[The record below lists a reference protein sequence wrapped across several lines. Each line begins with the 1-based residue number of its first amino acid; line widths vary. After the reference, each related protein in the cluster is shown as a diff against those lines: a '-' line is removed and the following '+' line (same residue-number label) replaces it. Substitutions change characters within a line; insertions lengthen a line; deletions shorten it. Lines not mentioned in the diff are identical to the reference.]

1 MGDFLLNPYDATLD
15 LKNKEDRKLFQDA
28 CRGLKEKDL
37 FGGGRDKY
45 TDFVKLIKREFYS
58 TRVMEALQIATKWN
72 TDAPTPD
79 GKRAVAQD
87 GIVNAFTTN
96 KITRNEVV
104 DHYNRV
110 WGNVPFTDP
119 TRKEFQHFEVAP
131 TNDAELKE
139 FRNRRR
145 LKHVMMGQMLWN
157 SLTSAFQIDIMP
169 HKNEF
174 QRGQEHDSP
183 LLWDYIR
190 RRVKPST
197 TVGAS
202 KLKDDI
208 ESKTLKDFD
217 NDVTRYNSWFTDTRD
232 QIIREEG
239 DGYNEYMRSLFR
251 AYRTSPNEDFR
262 DAIASEKRNWTQG
275 KLPDHYTHHDLM
287 VLARLEYNNS
297 VEDDSWDSNKSKLEH
312 GKDDANI
319 LALATEIL
327 RNVTSTQNGKQPKDG
342 PNLTGEANGKQ
353 FQAWRFQNPDNAKTK
368 LVRGSTM
375 TWCTKDCHQQPMWC
389 GRKRCLSKTEYA
401 TMMADKRDGKGKA
414 KVDSPNNGS
423 KVSNDVRN
431 AVAALTTPDDF
442 AALES
447 QFMSGKD

>member
-1 MGDFLLNPYDATLD
+1 MRPGLATPSIVYPLIAVHEITPAPTVIDTNAAASTNPATPQNQTAIEITSIARPATQTALGTMGDFLLNPYDATLD

-45 TDFVKLIKREFYS
+45 TDFVKLIEREFNS

-157 SLTSAFQIDIMP
+157 SLTSAFQI
-169 HKNEF
+169 NEF
-174 QRGQEHDSP
+174 QRRQEHDSP

-208 ESKTLKDFD
+208 EGKTLKDFD
-217 NDVTRYNSWFTDTRD
+217 NDVTRYNSWLTDTRD

-239 DGYNEYMRSLFR
+239 DGYNEYMRSLFS
-251 AYRTSPNEDFR
+251 A
-262 DAIASEKRNWTQG
+262 
-275 KLPDHYTHHDLM
+275 
-287 VLARLEYNNS
+287 
-297 VEDDSWDSNKSKLEH
+297 
-312 GKDDANI
+312 
-319 LALATEIL
+319 
-327 RNVTSTQNGKQPKDG
+327 
-342 PNLTGEANGKQ
+342 
-353 FQAWRFQNPDNAKTK
+353 
-368 LVRGSTM
+368 
-375 TWCTKDCHQQPMWC
+375 
-389 GRKRCLSKTEYA
+389 
-401 TMMADKRDGKGKA
+401 
-414 KVDSPNNGS
+414 
-423 KVSNDVRN
+423 
-431 AVAALTTPDDF
+431 
-442 AALES
+442 
-447 QFMSGKD
+447 